1 MIDRLIT
8 FALRQRLLIIVA
20 VILLIASGIYASKK
34 LPIDA
39 FPDVTNIQVQ
49 IITEAPGRSPVEVE
63 RLITYPIEVQMTGLP
78 RMQELRSLSK
88 FGLSMVTVVFEDD
101 VDIYFARQLIL
112 ERLIEAKEKLPEGV
126 EPAMGPISTGLGEV
140 YQYTL
145 EKTTPHLNPLP
156 MRGEEIKKAN
166 LLPLRREETQ
176 KVPSPL
182 AGEGQGEGLSL
193 DDLMELRTIQDWIV
207 RPILKT
213 VPGVTDVNAFGGH
226 VKQYQV
232 LIDPDKLRKYNLTLK
247 EVFEAVANNNANAGG
262 NILEHASEQYVV
274 RGVGLIQSLKD
285 IEDIVVKSH
294 DGTSV
299 FVKDIAM
306 VTPGP
311 ETRQG
316 AIVKDGKGEAV
327 AGIVMMIR
335 GGSGKEVVAGVK
347 EKVEEINRGKILPD
361 GIKIKPFYDRTDLV
375 EKAIETVTR
384 ALEEGAI
391 LIIIVLYLFLRSF
404 RGALVV
410 ALTLPL
416 AVLATLIVMWKVDLT
431 ANLMS
436 LGGLAISLG
445 MIADASI
452 IQVENVQR
460 HLSEK
465 GAKGHSLH
473 TVLNAVLEVRK
484 PSLFGELIIAIT
496 FIPIMTLQ
504 GMEGKMFA
512 PLAFTVAI
520 ALFSSLA
527 LSIFV
532 IPVLCSI
539 FLRAGK
545 EKESF
550 IIRWAKIP
558 YLPALRWV
566 IKRPMLITIIAVMLL
581 AGTLALVPFLGTEFI
596 PTLDEGSLTPQ
607 VIRLPSISL
616 SESIEIEKKVQQAL
630 LKFPE
635 VETVISKIGSAEI
648 ATDPMGPNISDPIAI
663 LKPRKE
669 WKTAGTKEDLVE
681 KMREELEK
689 IPGIG
694 LNITQPIALR
704 VDELISGV
712 KSQIAIKIFGDDMN
726 ILREKANEVARVV
739 SAVEGVVDLRVE
751 QTAGQPYLTVD
762 IDRRKIARYGINVA
776 DIQEIIETA
785 IGGKVAT
792 EVFEGDRRF
801 AVLLRFPED
810 KRDSVETIRNI
821 FVRASN
827 GANIPLGSL
836 AKVSISEGPV
846 QVSRENSKRRIVVEC
861 NVEGRD
867 IGGFV
872 KEAQE
877 KIGKEVKLPS
887 GYYITWGGAFEN
899 QQRAMKR
906 LFIIVPL
913 TIALIFFLLFST
925 FNSFRYAAL
934 IILNLP
940 FALIGGILGL
950 WISGQYLSV
959 PASVGFIALFG
970 VAVLNGVVL
979 VSYINKLRE
988 EGFGLEE
995 AIITGCERRL
1005 RPVLMTALVAILGL
1019 IPMLFATGP
1028 GSEIQKPLATVVVGG
1043 LITSTILTL
1052 IVLPT
1057 LYRWFEEKIVEF

>member
-1 MIDRLIT
+1 MMIAVT
-8 FALRQRLLIIVA
+8 LLVA
-20 VILLIASGIYASKK
+20 FGVYSFNK

-39 FPDVTNIQVQ
+39 FPDVTNVQVQ
-49 IITEAPGRSPVEVE
+49 IITEAHGRSPIEIE
-63 RLITYPIEVQMTGLP
+63 KLITYPIEVQMTGLP

-101 VDIYFARQLIL
+101 VNIYFARQLIL
-112 ERLIEAKEKLPEGV
+112 ERLIEAKEKLPPGV

-145 EKTTPHLNPLP
+145 EKTTPHPFDSAQDRLNPLP
-156 MRGEEIKKAN
+156 LRGEEISKI
-166 LLPLRREETQ
+166 
-176 KVPSPL
+176 PSPL
-182 AGEGQGEGLSL
+182 TGEGQGGGEMSTKE
-193 DDLMELRTIQDWIV
+193 LMELRTIQDWIV

-213 VPGVTDVNAFGGH
+213 VPGVTDVNAFGGY

-232 LIDPDKLRKYNLTLK
+232 LIDPERLLKYDLTLK
-247 EVFEAVANNNANAGG
+247 QVFESVANNNANAGG
-262 NILEHASEQYVV
+262 NIIEHSSEQYIV
-274 RGVGLIQSLKD
+274 RGVGIIQSLQD
-285 IEDIVVKSH
+285 IENIVVKSH
-294 DGTSV
+294 DGTPV
-299 FVKDIAM
+299 FIRDVAL
-306 VTPGP
+306 VTLGP

-347 EKVEEINRGKILPD
+347 KKVEEINKGNILPD

-375 EKAIETVTR
+375 EKALETVTK
-384 ALEEGAI
+384 ALEEGAV
-391 LIIIVLYLFLRSF
+391 LIIIVLYLFLRNF

-416 AVLATLIVMWKVDLT
+416 AVLATFIVMWKVDLT

-473 TVLNAVLEVRK
+473 TVLDAVLEVRQ

-512 PLAFTVAI
+512 PLAFTVVI
-520 ALFSSLA
+520 ALFSSLV

-558 YLPALRWV
+558 YLPILRWG
-566 IKRPMLITIIAVMLL
+566 IKRPILITLIAVLLL
-581 AGTLALVPFLGTEFI
+581 AGSLALFPFLGTEFI
-596 PTLDEGSLTPQ
+596 PTMDEGSLTPQ

-616 SESIEIEKKVQQAL
+616 TESVEIEKNVQQSL
-630 LKFPE
+630 MKFPE
-635 VETVISKIGSAEI
+635 VETVVSKIGSAEI
-648 ATDPMGPNISDPIAI
+648 ATDPMGPNISDPIVI
-663 LKPRKE
+663 LKPRNE
-669 WKTAGTKEDLVE
+669 WKTAETKEELVE
-681 KMREELEK
+681 KIREELEK

-712 KSQIAIKIFGDDMN
+712 KSQIAIKLFGDDMGV
-726 ILREKANEVARVV
+726 LRENAEDIAKAVSTVKGVA
-739 SAVEGVVDLRVE
+739 DLRVE

-762 IDRRKIARYGINVA
+762 IDRGKIARYGINVA

-785 IGGKVAT
+785 IGGKTAT
-792 EVFEGDRRF
+792 EIFEGDKRF
-801 AVLLRFPED
+801 AVLLRFPEE
-810 KRDSVETIRNI
+810 KRNSAQAIENI
-821 FVRASN
+821 FVKASN
-827 GANIPLGSL
+827 GANIPLASL

-846 QVSRENSKRRIVVEC
+846 QVSRENSKRRIVIEC

-877 KIGKEVKLPS
+877 KIASQIKLPS

-906 LFIIVPL
+906 LSIIVPL

-925 FNSFRYAAL
+925 FNSLRYAAL

-940 FALIGGILGL
+940 FALIGGIVGL
-950 WISGQYLSV
+950 FISGQYLSV

-970 VAVLNGVVL
+970 VAALNGIVL

-988 EGFGLEE
+988 EGLGLDE
-995 AIITGCERRL
+995 AIITGCEKRI
-1005 RPVLMTALVAILGL
+1005 RPILMTTFVAISGEL
-1019 IPMLFATGP
+1019 PMLFSTGP
-1028 GSEIQKPLATVVVGG
+1028 GAEIRKPLAVVIVGG

-1057 LYRWFEEKIVEF
+1057 LYRWFEEKKVEF

>member
-1 MIDRLIT
+1 MIDKLIA
-8 FALRQRLLIIVA
+8 FALRQRLLIMVGVA
-20 VILLIASGIYASKK
+20 LLVGFGVYAFKK

-63 RLITYPIEVQMTGLP
+63 KFITYPVEVQMTGLP

-112 ERLIEAKEKLPEGV
+112 ERLIEAKGKLPAGV
-126 EPAMGPISTGLGEV
+126 EPVMGPITTGLGEV

-145 EKTTPHLNPLP
+145 EKEVGAGLKPAPTTT
-156 MRGEEIKKAN
+156 E
-166 LLPLRREETQ
+166 
-176 KVPSPL
+176 
-182 AGEGQGEGLSL
+182 
-193 DDLMELRTIQDWIV
+193 DLMELRTVQDWIV

-213 VPGVTDVNAFGGH
+213 VPGVADVNSFGGY

-232 LIDPDKLRKYNLTLK
+232 LIDPDRLRKYDLTLK
-247 EVFEAVANNNANAGG
+247 DVFEAVSENNANAGG
-262 NILEHASEQYVV
+262 NIIEHSSEQYIV
-274 RGVGLIQSLKD
+274 RGTGLIASLQD
-285 IEDIVVKSH
+285 VSDIVVKEH
-294 DGTSV
+294 GGTPI
-299 FVKDIAM
+299 FVRDVADVKF
-306 VTPGP
+306 GP
-311 ETRQG
+311 DTRQG
-316 AIVKDGKGEAV
+316 AVAKDGKGEAV
-327 AGIVMMIR
+327 AGIVMMIK
-335 GGSGKEVVAGVK
+335 GGNSKEIVAGVK
-347 EKVEEINRGKILPD
+347 ARVDEINRSNILPD

-375 EKAIETVTR
+375 EKCIDTVTK

-391 LIIIVLYLFLRSF
+391 LVVVILYLFLRNF

-416 AVLATLIVMWKVDLT
+416 AVLATFIIMWKTGLT

-445 MIADASI
+445 MVVDAAI

-465 GAKGHSLH
+465 GAEAHRLPVILESI
-473 TVLNAVLEVRK
+473 LEVRK

-512 PLAFTVAI
+512 PLAFTVVI
-520 ALFSSLA
+520 ALFSSLL

-532 IPVLCSI
+532 IPVLCS
-539 FLRAGK
+539 FLMKGGE
-545 EKESF
+545 EKESP
-550 IIRWAKIP
+550 IIRWLKIP
-558 YLPALRWV
+558 YIPLLRWAMGQPKGV
-566 IKRPMLITIIAVMLL
+566 TAVAAVLL
-581 AGTLALVPFLGTEFI
+581 AGSLALFPFLGTEFI

-607 VIRLPSISL
+607 VIRLPSINL
-616 SESIEIEKKVQQAL
+616 TESVEIEKKVQQAL

-635 VETVISKIGSAEI
+635 VETVVSKIGSAEI
-648 ATDPMGPNISDPIAI
+648 ATDPMGPNISDPIVI
-663 LKPRKE
+663 LKPKDQ
-669 WKTAGTKEDLVE
+669 WKTAKTKEELIE
-681 KMREELEK
+681 KIREELEK

-694 LNITQPIALR
+694 LNITQPIALK

-712 KSQIAIKIFGDDMN
+712 KSQIAIKLFGDDMYT
-726 ILREKANEVARVV
+726 LKEKAEEIAKVV
-739 SAVEGVVDLRVE
+739 SDIRGVADLRVE
-751 QTAGQPYLTVD
+751 QTAGQPYLTID
-762 IDRRKIARYGINVA
+762 IDRRAIARYGINVA
-776 DIQEIIETA
+776 DVQEIIETA
-785 IGGKVAT
+785 IGGKAAT
-792 EVFEGDRRF
+792 EVFEGDKRF
-801 AVLLRFPED
+801 AVLLRFPEG
-810 KRDSVETIRNI
+810 KRNSVEAIGRI
-821 FVRASN
+821 FVKSAG
-827 GANIPLGSL
+827 GANIPLSTL

-846 QVSRENSKRRIVVEC
+846 QVSRENSKRRIVIEC

-872 KEAQE
+872 AEAQRLIAE
-877 KIGKEVKLPS
+877 KAKIPS

-906 LFIIVPL
+906 LSIVVPL
-913 TIALIFFLLFST
+913 TITLIFFLLFTT
-925 FNSFRYAAL
+925 FNSMRYAGL

-940 FALIGGILGL
+940 FAMIGGIFGL

-988 EGFGLEE
+988 DGMELTE
-995 AIITGCERRL
+995 AIVTGCEKRL

-1019 IPMLFATGP
+1019 VPMLFATGP
-1028 GSEIQKPLATVVVGG
+1028 GSEVQKPLATVVVGG
-1043 LITSTILTL
+1043 LITSTLLTL

-1057 LYRWFEEKIVEF
+1057 LYRWVEGKRI

>member
-1 MIDRLIT
+1 MIDKLIA
-8 FALRQRLLIIVA
+8 FALRQRLLIMVGVA
-20 VILLIASGIYASKK
+20 LLVAFGVYAFKK

-39 FPDVTNIQVQ
+39 FPDVTTVQVQ
-49 IITEAPGRSPVEVE
+49 IITEVPGRSPVEVE
-63 RLITYPIEVQMTGLP
+63 KFIPYPVEVQMTGLP

-112 ERLIEAKEKLPEGV
+112 ERLIEAKGKLPVGV
-126 EPAMGPISTGLGEV
+126 EPVMGPISTGLGEV

-145 EKTTPHLNPLP
+145 ERSQLP
-156 MRGEEIKKAN
+156 
-166 LLPLRREETQ
+166 
-176 KVPSPL
+176 PSPSL
-182 AGEGQGEGLSL
+182 VKRGSEGEF
-193 DDLMELRTIQDWIV
+193 DDLMNLRTVQDWIV

-213 VPGVTDVNAFGGH
+213 VPGVADVNSFGGF

-232 LIDPDKLRKYNLTLK
+232 LIDPDRLRKYDLTLK
-247 EVFEAVANNNANAGG
+247 EVFDAVASNNANAGG
-262 NILEHASEQYVV
+262 NIIEHASEQYIV
-274 RGVGLIQSLKD
+274 RGVGLIKSLQD
-285 IEDIVVKSH
+285 ISDIVVKEH
-294 DGTSV
+294 EGTPIY
-299 FVKDIAM
+299 VKDVAE
-306 VTPGP
+306 VRFGP
-311 ETRQG
+311 DTRQG
-316 AIVKDGKGEAV
+316 AVVKDGKDEAV
-327 AGIVMMIR
+327 AGIVMMIK
-335 GGSGKEVVAGVK
+335 GGNSKEIVAGVK
-347 EKVEEINRGKILPD
+347 ARVDEINRSNILPD
-361 GIKIKPFYDRTDLV
+361 GLKIKPFYDRTDLV
-375 EKAIETVTR
+375 EKCIDTVTK

-391 LIIIVLYLFLRSF
+391 LVVVILYLFLRNF

-416 AVLATLIVMWKVDLT
+416 AVLATFIIMWKTGLT

-445 MIADASI
+445 MVVDAAI

-460 HLSEK
+460 HLSER
-465 GAKGHSLH
+465 GAGAHKLPVILES
-473 TVLNAVLEVRK
+473 VLEVRK

-512 PLAFTVAI
+512 PLAFTVVI
-520 ALFSSLA
+520 ALFSSLL

-532 IPVLCSI
+532 IPVLCSFI
-539 FLRAGK
+539 MKGGE
-545 EKESF
+545 EKESP
-550 IIRWAKIP
+550 IIRWLKIP
-558 YLPALRWV
+558 YIPLLMWAMRRPRV
-566 IKRPMLITIIAVMLL
+566 ITAIAAIPLV
-581 AGTLALVPFLGTEFI
+581 GSLALFPFLGTEFI

-607 VIRLPSISL
+607 VIRLPSINL
-616 SESIEIEKKVQQAL
+616 TESVEIEKKMQQAL

-635 VETVISKIGSAEI
+635 VETVVSKIGSAEI
-648 ATDPMGPNISDPIAI
+648 ATDPMGPNISDPIVI
-663 LKPRKE
+663 LKPKKE
-669 WKTAGTKEDLVE
+669 WTTAGTKEELIE

-694 LNITQPIALR
+694 LNITQPIALK

-712 KSQIAIKIFGDDMN
+712 KSQIAVKLFGDDMDV
-726 ILREKANEVARVV
+726 LKGKADEIAKVI
-739 SAVEGVVDLRVE
+739 SAVKGVADLRVE
-751 QTAGQPYLTVD
+751 QTAGQPYLTVE
-762 IDRRKIARYGINVA
+762 IDRRAIARYGINVA
-776 DIQEIIETA
+776 NVQEIIETA
-785 IGGKVAT
+785 IGGKAAT

-810 KRDSVETIRNI
+810 KRNSVEAIGNI
-821 FVRASN
+821 FVKSAS
-827 GANIPLGSL
+827 GANISLSAL

-846 QVSRENSKRRIVVEC
+846 QVSRENSKRRIFIEC

-872 KEAQE
+872 AEAQKLIAE
-877 KIGKEVKLPS
+877 KTKLPS

-899 QQRAMKR
+899 QQRAMNR
-906 LFIIVPL
+906 LSIVVPL
-913 TIALIFFLLFST
+913 TIALIFFLLFTT
-925 FNSFRYAAL
+925 FNSMRYAGL

-940 FALIGGILGL
+940 FATIGGIAGL
-950 WISGQYLSV
+950 WVSGQYLSV

-988 EGFGLEE
+988 DGMELTE
-995 AIITGCERRL
+995 AIVTGCQKRL

-1019 IPMLFATGP
+1019 VPMLFATGP
-1028 GSEIQKPLATVVVGG
+1028 GSEVQKPLATVVVGG

-1057 LYRWFEEKIVEF
+1057 LYRWVEGKRA